1 MVFEPRE
8 LTTKEKDMFYSIL
21 SDMSNEMISFYIK
34 SFQSFLFNRV
44 VQWRIQKY
52 QSQLL
57 PGDNVYSST
66 QQVISLTDTQT
77 SSGEYSFFDILLPLC
92 GYCIYSVS
100 Q

>member
-8 LTTKEKDMFYSIL
+8 LTSKENEMFYSIL

-34 SFQSFLFNRV
+34 SFQSFLFNRI
-44 VQWRIQKY
+44 VQWRIQNY

-57 PGDNVYSST
+57 PGDLVYSST
-66 QQVISLTDTQT
+66 QQVISLTEAHI

-92 GYCIYSVS
+92 GYGFYSVS
-100 Q
+100 E

>member
-1 MVFEPRE
+1 MFEPHE

-57 PGDNVYSST
+57 PGDIVYSST

-92 GYCIYSVS
+92 GHEFFSVS
-100 Q
+100 E

>member
-1 MVFEPRE
+1 MFEPHE

-52 QSQLL
+52 QLQLL
-57 PGDNVYSST
+57 PGDIVYSST

>member
-1 MVFEPRE
+1 MFEPRE

-57 PGDNVYSST
+57 PGDIVYSST

-92 GYCIYSVS
+92 GYCIYPVS